1 MYKNISGVILA
12 GGENKRFG
20 GQPKAKTII
29 GGRTII
35 SRIAETI
42 SDIFGEILIIT
53 NVPAEFKDFNRF
65 RIISDLFQNAGP
77 LGGLHAAMKT
87 TSEDAVFVFAG
98 DMPFLEKQLII
109 NQIST
114 FAKKKCDA
122 LVPQV
127 NDLIEPLHSI
137 YSITILN
144 KLEKY
149 LNESDN
155 YAVSEFL
162 KTINVK
168 YMKLPDTDIMIRS
181 FININHPS
189 QLTAFDTTT
198 ELFT

>member
-29 GGRTII
+29 RGRTII
-35 SRIAETI
+35 SMMAGTI
-42 SDIFGEILIIT
+42 SDIFGETIIVT
-53 NVPAEFKDFNRF
+53 NGPAEFKDFKHF
-65 RIISDLFQNAGP
+65 RIISDLFKNAGP

-87 TSEDAVFVFAG
+87 TSKDAVFVFAG

-109 NQIST
+109 NQINT
-114 FAKKKCDA
+114 FTENKCDA

-127 NDLIEPLHSI
+127 NDFIEPLHSI

-149 LNESDN
+149 LNESGN
-155 YAVSEFL
+155 YAVREFL
-162 KTINVK
+162 KTIDVK
-168 YMKLPDTDIMIRS
+168 YMKLPDSDIMIRS
-181 FININHPS
+181 FININSPS
-189 QLTAFDTTT
+189 QLIAFDTTA
-198 ELFT
+198 